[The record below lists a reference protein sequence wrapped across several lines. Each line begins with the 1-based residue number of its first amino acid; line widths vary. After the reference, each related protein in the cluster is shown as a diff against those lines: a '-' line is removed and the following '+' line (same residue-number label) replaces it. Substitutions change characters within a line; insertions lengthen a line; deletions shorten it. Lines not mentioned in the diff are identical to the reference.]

1 LRQGSRYVKTST
13 CASETSC
20 SASFPAL
27 TRRLPASWTSVKS
40 AGGKRFP
47 WLPQTPSRAA
57 RSPENALTA
66 FANKIAEYFWQRYEY
81 TLDKEWLRDRAYP
94 MLKGVAEFYRNYP
107 NVKKAADGKYH
118 IHKVIS
124 NEGVWGAQDTDED
137 LSAMRGMLPAAIRAS
152 EILDADADLRP
163 LWQEFLDHLAP
174 LPTSDQ
180 PNALKVPNARGKRVW
195 VRGLYPVVQARG
207 GMPDG
212 NTMPM
217 WCFHLCHTETPD
229 AELLSLANTTYDAY
243 FPNGINAQTPAGLLS
258 KLASAGMLLGR
269 VEAARFLI
277 VNQMRARGVL
287 ANRMG
292 LREGPQA
299 MDVERLGRASEAL
312 HYALLQC
319 EPVEPGKQAI
329 LRMFP
334 AWPPEWDAAFT
345 LRARGAF
352 LVTSSMHKG
361 QIEFI
366 QIRSEAGAECRL
378 RNPWPE
384 SAVSLFRNGKKAEDL
399 SGSLL
404 KFATNRGETIV
415 AVKQGSTPDQFR
427 RAIIAPAPSTA

>member
-1 LRQGSRYVKTST
+1 MRIFQTEST
-13 CASETSC
+13 
-20 SASFPAL
+20 P
-27 TRRLPASWTSVKS
+27 
-40 AGGKRFP
+40 
-47 WLPQTPSRAA
+47 
-57 RSPENALTA
+57 
-66 FANKIAEYFWQRYEY
+66 
-81 TLDKEWLRDRAYP
+81 
-94 MLKGVAEFYRNYP
+94 
-107 NVKKAADGKYH
+107 
-118 IHKVIS
+118 
-124 NEGVWGAQDTDED
+124 
-137 LSAMRGMLPAAIRAS
+137 
-152 EILDADADLRP
+152 
-163 LWQEFLDHLAP
+163 
-174 LPTSDQ
+174 
-180 PNALKVPNARGKRVW
+180 
-195 VRGLYPVVQARG
+195 
-207 GMPDG
+207 
-212 NTMPM
+212 
-217 WCFHLCHTETPD
+217 
-229 AELLSLANTTYDAY
+229 
-243 FPNGINAQTPAGLLS
+243 QTPAGLLS

-277 VNQMRARGVL
+277 VNQMRAPGVL

-361 QIEFI
+361 QIEFV